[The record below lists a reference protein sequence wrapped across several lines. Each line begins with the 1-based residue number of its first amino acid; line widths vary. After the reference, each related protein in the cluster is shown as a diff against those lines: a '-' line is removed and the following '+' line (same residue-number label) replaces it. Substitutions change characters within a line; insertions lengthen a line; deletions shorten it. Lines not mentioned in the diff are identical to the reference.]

1 MAQGILDRIHMLI
14 TKVSPLVAAAP
25 PDARSDTTRSQQAS
39 SSGGNE
45 KFVAEM
51 AQADLRDAQA
61 REDAYYAEWR
71 AKEDQM
77 TALLVEILSLNLTS
91 VNYQVLIDLMTKAV
105 GLLAEVS
112 ISCIEQCD
120 L

>member
-1 MAQGILDRIHMLI
+1 MAQRILDRIHTL
-14 TKVSPLVAAAP
+14 TNKVSPLAASAP
-25 PDARSDTTRSQQAS
+25 PDARSGMTRSEQAS
-39 SSGGNE
+39 SSGSNE

-77 TALLVEILSLNLTS
+77 TALLVEIVSLNLTS
-91 VNYQVLIDLMTKAV
+91 INYQVLIDLMTKAV
-105 GLLAEVS
+105 GLLGEVS
-112 ISCIEQCD
+112 ISCIKQCG